1 MLSCAEVP
9 AVLRPPAH
17 GWGRQVLL
25 ELRSLVGAETHG
37 CGEPGG
43 DSVTE
48 AAGPP
53 HLPMQAS
60 SPLRAHRWPMW
71 LSPHCGRGGP
81 WDGVFCSA
89 ECECMRSG
97 SAPGWS
103 IRGLACL
110 LHCLMARCRGPG
122 GGQEALEGAEPPSRK
137 SLGPDPSRGGL
148 PSKAPTGLQRG
159 QEPKSTMLDAEPLRC
174 RDHLLESSACLPQV
188 TQGGESSALHPELG
202 SHSCNCAPTAWQA
215 HKDERGLQRRQPSRL
230 VCLDRTWWPCTPPP
244 DLAPLHLYH
253 LPVPEF

>member
-1 MLSCAEVP
+1 MQRSLLCCGH
-9 AVLRPPAH
+9 LRM
-17 GWGRQVLL
+17 GGGGQVLL
-25 ELRSLVGAETHG
+25 ELRSLVGAETRG

-71 LSPHCGRGGP
+71 LSPHCGGGGP

-89 ECECMRSG
+89 ECEYMRSG

-110 LHCLMARCRGPG
+110 LHRLVARCRGPG

-148 PSKAPTGLQRG
+148 PSKAPTSLQRG
-159 QEPKSTMLDAEPLRC
+159 QELRSTTLDTEPLRC

-188 TQGGESSALHPELG
+188 TRGEESSASHPELG
-202 SHSCNCAPTAWQA
+202 SHSCNWAPTAWQA
-215 HKDERGLQRRQPSRL
+215 RKDEWGPQRRQPSRL

-244 DLAPLHLYH
+244 DVAPLHLYH